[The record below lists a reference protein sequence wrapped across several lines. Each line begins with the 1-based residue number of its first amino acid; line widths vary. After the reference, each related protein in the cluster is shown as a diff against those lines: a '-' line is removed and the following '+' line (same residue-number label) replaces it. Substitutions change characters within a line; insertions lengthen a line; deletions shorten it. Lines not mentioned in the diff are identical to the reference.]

1 MGVVS
6 VRKEGGHLCNFSK
19 RDKERV
25 REREIVV
32 AMADSGVS
40 RNLERLVQE
49 KAEKDEMVKENGEVV
64 TDGTMVMN
72 LEPPTNPMVTSLL
85 TDMYQITMAYAYWK
99 AGKQN
104 DRAVYDLSLSL
115 SISQHP
121 SLSFF
126 LSFFSFFLFCANCK
140 LAAASNTQLEGFC
153 VFLNDFLLTT
163 LILCTH
169 LVWGLVFP

>member
-1 MGVVS
+1 VGIVS
-6 VRKEGGHLCNFSK
+6 VRKEVGYLCNFSE
-19 RDKERV
+19 RDK
-25 REREIVV
+25 EREIVV

-49 KAEKDEMVKENGEVV
+49 KAEKDEIVKENGEVV
-64 TDGTMVMN
+64 TDGTMAMN

-115 SISQHP
+115 SL
-121 SLSFF
+121 SLYLATPISFF
-126 LSFFSFFLFCANCK
+126 LSFFFSFFLFCANCK
-140 LAAASNTQLEGFC
+140 LAAASNTQLEVFC

>member
-1 MGVVS
+1 VDICAILA
-6 VRKEGGHLCNFSK
+6 REIK
-19 RDKERV
+19 

-32 AMADSGVS
+32 AMVDSGVS

-104 DRAVYDLSLSL
+104 DRAVYDLSLSRNTHL
-115 SISQHP
+115 
-121 SLSFF
+121 F
-126 LSFFSFFLFCANCK
+126 LSFLLLLLFP
-140 LAAASNTQLEGFC
+140 
-153 VFLNDFLLTT
+153 LLCE
-163 LILCTH
+163 L
-169 LVWGLVFP
+169 

>member
-1 MGVVS
+1 M
-6 VRKEGGHLCNFSK
+6 CNFSK

-64 TDGTMVMN
+64 TDWTMVMN

-104 DRAVYDLSLSL
+104 DRAVYDLSLSRNTHL
-115 SISQHP
+115 
-121 SLSFF
+121 F
-126 LSFFSFFLFCANCK
+126 LSFLLLLLFP
-140 LAAASNTQLEGFC
+140 
-153 VFLNDFLLTT
+153 LLCE
-163 LILCTH
+163 L
-169 LVWGLVFP
+169 

>member
-1 MGVVS
+1 
-6 VRKEGGHLCNFSK
+6 L
-19 RDKERV
+19 
-25 REREIVV
+25 IVV
-32 AMADSGVS
+32 AMADSEAS

-49 KAEKDEMVKENGEVV
+49 NAEKKEEMVKENGQVV
-64 TDGTMVMN
+64 VDGTMVMN

-99 AGKQN
+99 AGKEN

-115 SISQHP
+115 SLATPI
-121 SLSFF
+121 SFF
-126 LSFFSFFLFCANCK
+126 LSFFFSFFLFFANCK

-153 VFLNDFLLTT
+153 VFLNDFLLTI

-169 LVWGLVFP
+169 LV

>member
-1 MGVVS
+1 MDICAILA
-6 VRKEGGHLCNFSK
+6 REIK
-19 RDKERV
+19 

-32 AMADSGVS
+32 AMVDSGVS

-104 DRAVYDLSLSL
+104 DRAVYDLSLSRNTHL
-115 SISQHP
+115 
-121 SLSFF
+121 F
-126 LSFFSFFLFCANCK
+126 LSFLLLLLFP
-140 LAAASNTQLEGFC
+140 
-153 VFLNDFLLTT
+153 LLCE
-163 LILCTH
+163 L
-169 LVWGLVFP
+169 

>member
-1 MGVVS
+1 
-6 VRKEGGHLCNFSK
+6 
-19 RDKERV
+19 
-25 REREIVV
+25 
-32 AMADSGVS
+32 
-40 RNLERLVQE
+40 
-49 KAEKDEMVKENGEVV
+49 MVKENGQVV
-64 TDGTMVMN
+64 VDGTMVMN

-99 AGKQN
+99 AGKEN

-115 SISQHP
+115 ATPI
-121 SLSFF
+121 SFF
-126 LSFFSFFLFCANCK
+126 LSFFSFFLFFSNCK

-163 LILCTH
+163 LILCAH

>member
-1 MGVVS
+1 
-6 VRKEGGHLCNFSK
+6 
-19 RDKERV
+19 
-25 REREIVV
+25 
-32 AMADSGVS
+32 MADSGVS

-104 DRAVYDLSLSL
+104 DRAVYDLSLSRNTHL
-115 SISQHP
+115 
-121 SLSFF
+121 F
-126 LSFFSFFLFCANCK
+126 LSFFPSSPFSSFVRIVN
-140 LAAASNTQLEGFC
+140 
-153 VFLNDFLLTT
+153 
-163 LILCTH
+163 
-169 LVWGLVFP
+169 